1 MDGRIMAD
9 IAKKDP
15 DMITPEV
22 FQDLYWYMFNY
33 CKKALF
39 LPGQIEQ
46 WVTVCDLNTY
56 RASFNCH
63 KELESELERGNI
75 RATNKKNPRRQGPF
89 EFSSPC
95 FGSRQIEKSLSRG
108 WK

>member
-1 MDGRIMAD
+1 MAD

-46 WVTVCDLNTY
+46 WVTVCDLNNMGVTSLPRKQLIAIGQLCQANFLY
-56 RASFNCH
+56 FLFRSFYTH
-63 KELESELERGNI
+63 V
-75 RATNKKNPRRQGPF
+75 
-89 EFSSPC
+89 
-95 FGSRQIEKSLSRG
+95 G
-108 WK
+108 WG